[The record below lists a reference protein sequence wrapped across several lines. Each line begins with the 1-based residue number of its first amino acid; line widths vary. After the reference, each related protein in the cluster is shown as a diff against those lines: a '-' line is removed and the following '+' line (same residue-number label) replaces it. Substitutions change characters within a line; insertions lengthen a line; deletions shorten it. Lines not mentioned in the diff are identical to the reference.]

1 MYLGSCNTPNLIIM
15 YIINVYHF
23 VVTTVSFSNS
33 SYNVNEDNGNL
44 EVILILSKP
53 LSTDVIVT
61 VTDIQG
67 TAVGK

>member
-1 MYLGSCNTPNLIIM
+1 M

-33 SYNVNEDNGNL
+33 SYSVNEDIGNL
-44 EVILILSKP
+44 EVMLILSKP
-53 LSTDVIVT
+53 SSTNVIVT

-67 TAVGK
+67 TAAGKLVR